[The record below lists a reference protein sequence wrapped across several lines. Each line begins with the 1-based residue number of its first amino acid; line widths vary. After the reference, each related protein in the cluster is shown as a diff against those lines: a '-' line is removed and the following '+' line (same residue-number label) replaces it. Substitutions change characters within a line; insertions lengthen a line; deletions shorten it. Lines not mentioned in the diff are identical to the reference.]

1 MQAREPPPP
10 VRMVELLGGFR
21 ISQALYAAAALG
33 VADQLVA
40 GPAPVKALA
49 ERAGVHAP
57 SLHRLLRTL
66 VSVGVFTEPE
76 PGVFALTPLGQT
88 LTGGQPGSMRDLAI
102 MWMETHYAPFA
113 ELIHAVRTGRPA
125 AEHLYGEPFF
135 AWLSHHPE
143 QASRFTGA
151 IANLTSGGFKTA
163 AIASLPLDGTRTIVD
178 VGGADGTV
186 LAAILAGHPH
196 MRGVLFDLPH
206 VITSAPRTLARHGVD
221 DRVECVGGDF
231 FESVPADGDAYL
243 VSVVLHN
250 WPDQQSRAHPG
261 QHRRR
266 RRQRRTAADDRV
278 RGATGRHSAPIQD
291 VRPEHARHAGRQGT
305 HRNRMAGT
313 PHSRGLHRHR
323 NTPDRHTIVSHP
335 GNSAIANS
343 TRTDQV
349 DPDGADDPPTNS
361 VTSS

>member
-1 MQAREPPPP
+1 MQAHEPPPP

-49 ERAGVHAP
+49 ERAGAHAP

-66 VSVGVFTEPE
+66 ASVGVFTEPQ

-88 LTGGQPGSMRDLAI
+88 LTSSQPGSMRDLAI

-151 IANLTSGGFKTA
+151 MANLTSGGFKTA

-186 LAAILAGHPH
+186 LATILAAHPH
-196 MRGVLFDLPH
+196 IRGVLFDLPH
-206 VITSAPRTLARHGVD
+206 VITDAPRTLARHGVD
-221 DRVECVGGDF
+221 DRVDCMGGDF
-231 FESVPADGDAYL
+231 FESVPAGADAYL

-250 WPDQQSRAHPG
+250 WPDQQAQRILANIAAAGGSGARLLMIEFVVPPG
-261 QHRRR
+261 
-266 RRQRRTAADDRV
+266 D
-278 RGATGRHSAPIQD
+278 
-291 VRPEHARHAGRQGT
+291 
-305 HRNRMAGT
+305 T
-313 PHSRGLHRHR
+313 PHPSKMSDLNMLAMLDGKE
-323 NTPDRHTIVSHP
+323 
-335 GNSAIANS
+335 
-343 TRTDQV
+343 RTETEWRELLTAGDFTGIEIHQT
-349 DPDGADDPPTNS
+349 GAPLS
-361 VTSS
+361 VIQATAQ

>member
-1 MQAREPPPP
+1 MQAHEPPPP

-49 ERAGVHAP
+49 ERAGAHAP

-66 VSVGVFTEPE
+66 ASVGVFTEPQ

-88 LTGGQPGSMRDLAI
+88 LTSSQPGSMRDLAI

-151 IANLTSGGFKTA
+151 MANLTSGGFKTA

-196 MRGVLFDLPH
+196 MRAVLFDLPH

-221 DRVECVGGDF
+221 DRVNCVGGDF
-231 FESVPADGDAYL
+231 FESVPAGGDAYL

-250 WPDQQSRAHPG
+250 WPDQQAQRILANIAAAGGSGARLLMIEFVVPPG
-261 QHRRR
+261 
-266 RRQRRTAADDRV
+266 D
-278 RGATGRHSAPIQD
+278 
-291 VRPEHARHAGRQGT
+291 
-305 HRNRMAGT
+305 T
-313 PHSRGLHRHR
+313 PHPSKMSDLNMLAMLDGKE
-323 NTPDRHTIVSHP
+323 
-335 GNSAIANS
+335 
-343 TRTDQV
+343 RTETEWRELLTAGDFTGIEIHQT
-349 DPDGADDPPTNS
+349 GAPLS
-361 VTSS
+361 VIQATAQ

>member
-1 MQAREPPPP
+1 
-10 VRMVELLGGFR
+10 MVELLGGFR

-49 ERAGVHAP
+49 ERAGAHAP

-66 VSVGVFTEPE
+66 ASVGVFTEPQ

-88 LTGGQPGSMRDLAI
+88 LTSSQPGSMRDLAI

-113 ELIHAVRTGRPA
+113 ELIQTIRTGRPA

-143 QASRFTGA
+143 QTSRFTGA
-151 IANLTSGGFKTA
+151 MANLTSGGFKSA

-178 VGGADGTV
+178 IGGADGTV
-186 LAAILAGHPH
+186 LATILAGHPH

-206 VITSAPRTLARHGVD
+206 VITDAPRTLASHGVD
-221 DRVECVGGDF
+221 DRVDCVGGDF
-231 FESVPADGDAYL
+231 FESVPAGADAYL

-250 WPDQQSRAHPG
+250 WPDQHAQRILANIAAAGGSGARLLMIEFVVPPG
-261 QHRRR
+261 DTPHLSKMSDLNMLAMLDGKERTETEWRGLL
-266 RRQRRTAADDRV
+266 TAADFTGIEIHQT
-278 RGATGRHSAPIQD
+278 GAPLSVIQAT
-291 VRPEHARHAGRQGT
+291 VQ
-305 HRNRMAGT
+305 
-313 PHSRGLHRHR
+313 
-323 NTPDRHTIVSHP
+323 
-335 GNSAIANS
+335 
-343 TRTDQV
+343 
-349 DPDGADDPPTNS
+349 
-361 VTSS
+361 

>member
-1 MQAREPPPP
+1 MQAHESPPP

-33 VADQLVA
+33 VPDQLVA

-49 ERAGVHAP
+49 ERVGAHAP

-66 VSVGVFTEPE
+66 ASAGVFTEPL

-88 LTGGQPGSMRDLAI
+88 LTSSQPGSVRDLAI

-113 ELIHAVRTGRPA
+113 ELIQTIRTGRPA

-143 QASRFTGA
+143 QTSRFTGA
-151 IANLTSGGFKTA
+151 MANLTSGGFKSA

-178 VGGADGTV
+178 IGGADGTV
-186 LAAILAGHPH
+186 LATILAGHPH

-206 VITSAPRTLARHGVD
+206 VITDAPRTLASHGVD
-221 DRVECVGGDF
+221 DRVDCVGGDF
-231 FESVPADGDAYL
+231 FESVPAGADAYL

-250 WPDQQSRAHPG
+250 WPDQHAQRILANIAAAGGSGARLLMIEFVVPPG
-261 QHRRR
+261 DTPHLSKMSDLNMLAMLDGKERTETEWRGLL
-266 RRQRRTAADDRV
+266 TAADFTGIEIHQT
-278 RGATGRHSAPIQD
+278 GAPLSVIQAT
-291 VRPEHARHAGRQGT
+291 VQ
-305 HRNRMAGT
+305 
-313 PHSRGLHRHR
+313 
-323 NTPDRHTIVSHP
+323 
-335 GNSAIANS
+335 
-343 TRTDQV
+343 
-349 DPDGADDPPTNS
+349 
-361 VTSS
+361 

>member
-1 MQAREPPPP
+1 MQAHEPPPP

-33 VADQLVA
+33 VPDQLVA

-49 ERAGVHAP
+49 ERVGAHAP

-66 VSVGVFTEPE
+66 ASTGVFTEPQ

-88 LTGGQPGSMRDLAI
+88 LTSSQPGSMRDLAI

-113 ELIHAVRTGRPA
+113 ELIQTIRTGRPA

-143 QASRFTGA
+143 QTSRFTGA
-151 IANLTSGGFKTA
+151 MANLTSGGFKSA

-178 VGGADGTV
+178 IGGADGTV
-186 LAAILAGHPH
+186 LATILAGHPH

-206 VITSAPRTLARHGVD
+206 VITDAPRTLASHGVD
-221 DRVECVGGDF
+221 DRVDCVGGDF
-231 FESVPADGDAYL
+231 FESVPAGADAYL

-250 WPDQQSRAHPG
+250 WPDQHAQRILANIAAAGGSGARLLMIEFVVPPG
-261 QHRRR
+261 DTPHLSKMSDLNMLAMLDGKERTETEWRGLL
-266 RRQRRTAADDRV
+266 TAADF
-278 RGATGRHSAPIQD
+278 TGIEIHQ
-291 VRPEHARHAGRQGT
+291 T
-305 HRNRMAGT
+305 GT
-313 PHSRGLHRHR
+313 PL
-323 NTPDRHTIVSHP
+323 
-335 GNSAIANS
+335 
-343 TRTDQV
+343 
-349 DPDGADDPPTNS
+349 S
-361 VTSS
+361 VIQATVQ

>member
-1 MQAREPPPP
+1 MQAHEPPPP

-49 ERAGVHAP
+49 ERAGAHAP

-66 VSVGVFTEPE
+66 ASVGVFTEPQ

-88 LTGGQPGSMRDLAI
+88 LTSSQPGSMRDLAI

-151 IANLTSGGFKTA
+151 MANLTSGGFKSA

-186 LAAILAGHPH
+186 LATILAAHPH
-196 MRGVLFDLPH
+196 
-206 VITSAPRTLARHGVD
+206 TYA
-221 DRVECVGGDF
+221 
-231 FESVPADGDAYL
+231 AYC
-243 VSVVLHN
+243 
-250 WPDQQSRAHPG
+250 
-261 QHRRR
+261 
-266 RRQRRTAADDRV
+266 
-278 RGATGRHSAPIQD
+278 
-291 VRPEHARHAGRQGT
+291 
-305 HRNRMAGT
+305 
-313 PHSRGLHRHR
+313 
-323 NTPDRHTIVSHP
+323 
-335 GNSAIANS
+335 S
-343 TRTDQV
+343 TF
-349 DPDGADDPPTNS
+349 P
-361 VTSS
+361 TSSLTPPGPSPDTASMTGSTAWEATSSNRCQPVPMPTSSRSCCTTGPTSTPSASWPTSPPPAAAAHGC

>member
-1 MQAREPPPP
+1 MQAHEPPPP

-33 VADQLVA
+33 VPDQLVA

-49 ERAGVHAP
+49 ERVGAHAP

-66 VSVGVFTEPE
+66 ASTGVFTEPQ

-88 LTGGQPGSMRDLAI
+88 LTSSQPGSMRDLAI

-113 ELIHAVRTGRPA
+113 ELIQTIRTGRPA

-143 QASRFTGA
+143 QTSRFTGA
-151 IANLTSGGFKTA
+151 MANLTSGGFKSA

-178 VGGADGTV
+178 IGGADGTV
-186 LAAILAGHPH
+186 LATILAGHPH

-206 VITSAPRTLARHGVD
+206 VITDAPRTLASPAVA
-221 DRVECVGGDF
+221 DRVDCVGGDF
-231 FESVPADGDAYL
+231 FESVPAGADAYL

-250 WPDQQSRAHPG
+250 WPDQHAQRILANIAAAGGSGARLLMIEFVVPPG
-261 QHRRR
+261 DTPHLSKMSDLNMLAMLDGKERTETEWRGLL
-266 RRQRRTAADDRV
+266 TAADFTGIEIHQT
-278 RGATGRHSAPIQD
+278 GAPLSVIQAT
-291 VRPEHARHAGRQGT
+291 VQ
-305 HRNRMAGT
+305 
-313 PHSRGLHRHR
+313 
-323 NTPDRHTIVSHP
+323 
-335 GNSAIANS
+335 
-343 TRTDQV
+343 
-349 DPDGADDPPTNS
+349 
-361 VTSS
+361 

>member
-1 MQAREPPPP
+1 MQAHESPPP

-33 VADQLVA
+33 VPDQLVA

-49 ERAGVHAP
+49 ERVGAHAP

-66 VSVGVFTEPE
+66 ASTGVFTEPQ

-88 LTGGQPGSMRDLAI
+88 LTSSQPGSVRDLAI

-113 ELIHAVRTGRPA
+113 ELIQTIRTGRPA

-143 QASRFTGA
+143 QTSRFTGA
-151 IANLTSGGFKTA
+151 MANLTSGGFKSA

-178 VGGADGTV
+178 IGGADGTV
-186 LAAILAGHPH
+186 LATILAGHPH

-206 VITSAPRTLARHGVD
+206 VITDAPRTLASHGVD
-221 DRVECVGGDF
+221 DRVDCVGGDF
-231 FESVPADGDAYL
+231 FESVPAGADAYL

-250 WPDQQSRAHPG
+250 WPDQHAQRILANIAAAGGSGARLLMIEFVVPPG
-261 QHRRR
+261 DTPHLSKMSDLNMLAMLDGKERTETEWRGLL
-266 RRQRRTAADDRV
+266 TAADFTGIEIHQT
-278 RGATGRHSAPIQD
+278 GAPLSVIQAT
-291 VRPEHARHAGRQGT
+291 VQ
-305 HRNRMAGT
+305 
-313 PHSRGLHRHR
+313 
-323 NTPDRHTIVSHP
+323 
-335 GNSAIANS
+335 
-343 TRTDQV
+343 
-349 DPDGADDPPTNS
+349 
-361 VTSS
+361 

>member
-1 MQAREPPPP
+1 MQAHEPPPP

-49 ERAGVHAP
+49 ERAGAHAP

-66 VSVGVFTEPE
+66 ASVGVFTEPE

-88 LTGGQPGSMRDLAI
+88 LTSSQPGSMRDLAI

-113 ELIHAVRTGRPA
+113 DLIHAVRTGLPA

-151 IANLTSGGFKTA
+151 MANLTSGGFKTA

-221 DRVECVGGDF
+221 DRVNCVGGDF
-231 FESVPADGDAYL
+231 FESVPAGGDAYL

-250 WPDQQSRAHPG
+250 WPDQQAQRILANIAAAGGSGARLLMIEFVVPPG
-261 QHRRR
+261 DTPHLSKMSDLNMLAMLDGKERTETEWRELL
-266 RRQRRTAADDRV
+266 TAADFTGIEIHQTSTPLSV
-278 RGATGRHSAPIQD
+278 IQATVQ
-291 VRPEHARHAGRQGT
+291 
-305 HRNRMAGT
+305 
-313 PHSRGLHRHR
+313 
-323 NTPDRHTIVSHP
+323 
-335 GNSAIANS
+335 
-343 TRTDQV
+343 
-349 DPDGADDPPTNS
+349 
-361 VTSS
+361 

>member
-1 MQAREPPPP
+1 MQAHEPPPP

-49 ERAGVHAP
+49 ERAGAHAP

-66 VSVGVFTEPE
+66 ASVGVFTEPE

-88 LTGGQPGSMRDLAI
+88 LTSSQPGSMRDLAI

-151 IANLTSGGFKTA
+151 MANLTSGGFKTA

-221 DRVECVGGDF
+221 DRVDCVGGDF
-231 FESVPADGDAYL
+231 FESVPAGGDAYL

-250 WPDQQSRAHPG
+250 WPDQQAQRILANIAAAGGSGARLLMIEFVVPPG
-261 QHRRR
+261 DTPHLSKMSDLNMLAMLDGKERTETEWRELL
-266 RRQRRTAADDRV
+266 TAADFTGIEIHQTSTPLSV
-278 RGATGRHSAPIQD
+278 IQATVQ
-291 VRPEHARHAGRQGT
+291 
-305 HRNRMAGT
+305 
-313 PHSRGLHRHR
+313 
-323 NTPDRHTIVSHP
+323 
-335 GNSAIANS
+335 
-343 TRTDQV
+343 
-349 DPDGADDPPTNS
+349 
-361 VTSS
+361 